1 MQNSFYLR
9 YGKRLFDIIFS
20 SSAIVILSPV
30 FLVISLMILMSSKG
44 EIFYRQI
51 RIGKDFKPFVLY
63 KFRTMIKDADKIG
76 PLVTK
81 DSDPRI
87 TKIGKILRK
96 TKLDELPQ
104 FINVLKGDMSIVGPR
119 PEVEKYVNARK
130 EDYKVI
136 LSIKPGIT
144 DYATILFRDEEDIM
158 AKYENVEE
166 SYLNVVLPQK
176 IALYKKYI
184 DEISFRADIKII
196 AKTMLKVLRVDR

>member
-9 YGKRLFDIIFS
+9 FGKRLFDIIFS
-20 SSAIVILSPV
+20 SSAIVILSPI
-30 FLVISLMILMSSKG
+30 FLVISLIILISSKG

-51 RIGKDFKPFVLY
+51 RVGKDFKPFGLY
-63 KFRTMIKDADKIG
+63 KFRTMVKDADKIG

-81 DSDPRI
+81 DNDPRI
-87 TKIGKILRK
+87 TKIGRILRK

-136 LSIKPGIT
+136 LSVKPGIT

-158 AKYENVEE
+158 AKYDNVEE
-166 SYLNVVLPQK
+166 AYLNIVLPQK
-176 IALYKKYI
+176 IALYRIYI
-184 DEISFRADIKII
+184 DEISFLTDIKII
-196 AKTMLKVLRVDR
+196 AKTILKVLRVDR